1 MSNSV
6 RHPSWP
12 LLAMAALPA
21 SQRDQTDLP
30 TSIDEI
36 EQLVLAHARLLTE
49 RRNDRDLDVEMEVL
63 GKALDSES

>member
-1 MSNSV
+1 
-6 RHPSWP
+6 
-12 LLAMAALPA
+12 MAALPA
-21 SQRDQTDLP
+21 SPRDQTDLP